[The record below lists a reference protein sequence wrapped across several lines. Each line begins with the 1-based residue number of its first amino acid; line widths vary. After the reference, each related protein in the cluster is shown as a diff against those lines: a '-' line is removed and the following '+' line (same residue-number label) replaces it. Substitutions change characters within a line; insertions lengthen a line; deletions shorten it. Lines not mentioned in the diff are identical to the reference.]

1 MPRSRTN
8 SADENSRQIGSCG
21 YFANPSGRY
30 LFSIDTNIS
39 PGTPLLFESIL
50 LVNTEVE
57 PRTAQLTLIPLTVG
71 DRYPIEDLPDRDGDS
86 TIVTP
91 TVSIDDEGKFELSL
105 GRMIVPGVANPIS
118 GSELEME
125 LTLRGQIL
133 TRSFICGTVEGNLIR
148 Y

>member
-1 MPRSRTN
+1 MFRYLVVGTVLFGLLGCGVEDYDASESRTN

-57 PRTAQLTLIPLTVG
+57 PRTAQLT
-71 DRYPIEDLPDRDGDS
+71 
-86 TIVTP
+86 
-91 TVSIDDEGKFELSL
+91 
-105 GRMIVPGVANPIS
+105 
-118 GSELEME
+118 
-125 LTLRGQIL
+125 
-133 TRSFICGTVEGNLIR
+133 
-148 Y
+148 